1 MSHPRHSASRG
12 PSKEE
17 EARERGEVPQAAHF
31 AADPRRPRA
40 EHPGRTRV
48 RGGWSGS
55 APLPGVR
62 KAHAQGGEGRGG
74 EPGPSPGGGAW
85 SPAVGASDARGAGR
99 APRCGG
105 GGAELGRPGRSRG
118 RRREPIHRESS
129 RRFPPALGR
138 APTGAGSWGRP
149 RGPVPG
155 SCSSPWGSFSLFQ
168 ERLSAVGVRP
178 QGYSLAR
185 GREGCL
191 RGGSASGPSPPV
203 HVGGHL

>member
-1 MSHPRHSASRG
+1 MQYCFSQIKNFIKLSPSRVSNHFWWHAAATSAGNRDSHCSALISSRVTSSG
-12 PSKEE
+12 LQPLRKQISPVLP
-17 EARERGEVPQAAHF
+17 ARVA
-31 AADPRRPRA
+31 
-40 EHPGRTRV
+40 
-48 RGGWSGS
+48 
-55 APLPGVR
+55 
-62 KAHAQGGEGRGG
+62 
-74 EPGPSPGGGAW
+74 GAVFF
-85 SPAVGASDARGAGR
+85 SSYAFTASDARGAGR